1 LRINKWAFR
10 RVLLCRIHFGKFIL
24 LASLQI
30 YISLLIF
37 NNAPLIKNDEME
49 TRNFKEVIKHQKER
63 LLKELQK
70 ELKIKQHM
78 KIKMV
83 LNVLN

>member
-1 LRINKWAFR
+1 
-10 RVLLCRIHFGKFIL
+10 
-24 LASLQI
+24 
-30 YISLLIF
+30 
-37 NNAPLIKNDEME
+37 ME

-83 LNVLN
+83 LNLKVMYMEEDPEDELKSIRVEKEIPLGTSFNTAILTHK